1 MKNTSIKFKIF
12 IYLTGFCA
20 VLLVLL
26 WLFQVVFLDDFYK
39 TIKISEVE
47 NSARYI
53 EKNLDN
59 PSLYEDIKNLSASQ
73 DISIELLS
81 SSGVIEY
88 STYTSRDSAIQRMSF
103 QEKTDLIE
111 QTVSNNGELLLFY
124 NPASFSPDGGFDQD
138 KFFPKDRVPDRGVFE
153 TIIFSKIITDKNGS
167 SYFVII
173 NTLIGPV
180 DATVNTLRVQ
190 LYYIT
195 GFMIFFSL
203 LLSFIIAKKVSNP
216 IEKINNS
223 AKVLSRGNYNVSFD
237 GSGYKEIRE
246 LSDTLNYASKELSK
260 VEGLRKELIANVSHD
275 LRTPLTLIGGYAEAM
290 RDLPDENTSENAQI
304 IIDETNRLTT
314 LVNDMLDISKLQ
326 SNMQVLNIS
335 LFNLTDSLKKSISN
349 MCELLKK
356 DGYTIDFVFNEDV
369 IIEGDESRISQ
380 AFYNLLI
387 NAVNYSGA
395 DKKIKIS
402 QILKKDSVKIEVSD
416 TGEGIPEKDLPY
428 IWDRYYKSD
437 KNHKRAL
444 TGTGLGLSIVKS
456 IIYMHNGSY
465 GVESKEGDGSTFWFE
480 LKI

>member
-1 MKNTSIKFKIF
+1 
-12 IYLTGFCA
+12 
-20 VLLVLL
+20 
-26 WLFQVVFLDDFYK
+26 
-39 TIKISEVE
+39 
-47 NSARYI
+47 
-53 EKNLDN
+53 
-59 PSLYEDIKNLSASQ
+59 
-73 DISIELLS
+73 
-81 SSGVIEY
+81 
-88 STYTSRDSAIQRMSF
+88 
-103 QEKTDLIE
+103 
-111 QTVSNNGELLLFY
+111 
-124 NPASFSPDGGFDQD
+124 
-138 KFFPKDRVPDRGVFE
+138 
-153 TIIFSKIITDKNGS
+153 
-167 SYFVII
+167 
-173 NTLIGPV
+173 
-180 DATVNTLRVQ
+180 
-190 LYYIT
+190 
-195 GFMIFFSL
+195 
-203 LLSFIIAKKVSNP
+203 VSNP
-216 IEKINNS
+216 IEKINDS

-369 IIEGDESRISQ
+369 IIEGDESKISQ

-437 KNHKRAL
+437 KSHKRAL